1 MDPMDSYMNLFF
13 DLSFDLFAGR
23 CSKFLCGGFRFCED
37 QEFFDP
43 SSWDLDNPCEQR
55 FVASLSLGRWTFLLN
70 VEMTFRLENNKHEIF
85 GPLKGTL
92 ILGGHGVMFIRQKCQ
107 AMKQKGYCILPTLT
121 SPIRSGNL

>member
-13 DLSFDLFAGR
+13 DLPFDLFAGR

-55 FVASLSLGRWTFLLN
+55 FVASLSLERCTFLPD
-70 VEMTFRLENNKHEIF
+70 VKMTFRFENNKHKVF
-85 GPLKGTL
+85 GQ
-92 ILGGHGVMFIRQKCQ
+92 FIQKE
-107 AMKQKGYCILPTLT
+107 P
-121 SPIRSGNL
+121 